1 MKRPLP
7 WLLALWLLA
16 AGLAGPL
23 KRENLKMSP
32 TRPVIR
38 YQDVMLDLLG
48 EGRTM
53 LARYLWFKMDTMH
66 EEQDDQGVSTF
77 KQKEVLPLLRMINY
91 LDPYLTDAYDTLAF
105 ELHKGYGQSLKA
117 MELVDEGLLFSPNS
131 YELNFRKA
139 FLAER
144 LGDSITAFEFSKRAL
159 LADQDEMHNLMAL
172 RTMYRATVKL
182 HDPKTGIEVVDLISR
197 LTGGANPYKEQYLRW
212 KKELKQ
218 S

>member
-1 MKRPLP
+1 MNRPVL
-7 WLLALWLLA
+7 WLLALWLVA

-32 TRPVIR
+32 GKPVIR
-38 YQDVMLDLLG
+38 YQDVLLDLLG

-77 KQKEVLPLLRMINY
+77 NQKEVVPLLRMINY
-91 LDPYLTDAYDTLAF
+91 LDPYLTDAYDTLAY
-105 ELHKGYGQSLKA
+105 ELYKGYGQSERA
-117 MELVDEGLLFSPNS
+117 MELVEEGLLYSPES
-131 YELNFRKA
+131 FELNFRKA

-144 LGDSITAFEFSKRAL
+144 KGDYLTAFEFARRAL
-159 LADQDEMHNLMAL
+159 IADQDDMRRLASL
-172 RTMYRATVKL
+172 RTMYRAALRL
-182 HDPKTGIEVVDLISR
+182 HDPKTGIEVVDLITR
-197 LTGGANPYKEQYLRW
+197 LTGGANPYREQYQRW
-212 KKELKQ
+212 KKELEK